1 MDLNSPI
8 EKNFRL
14 ADGQKKAL
22 KKLGIKTI
30 NDLLYH
36 FPIRYGD
43 TSEKR
48 NIGSLVIGEKAVIF
62 GKISGL
68 KMSKGFKSKIAMA
81 QAQIEDESGKIKSV
95 WFHQPYIAKMI
106 QEGSFVR
113 LEGKVSQKKSLP
125 RSEASL
131 VRASTTGGELYLSNP
146 KIETVAKLPIGVG
159 DSLFNGTDELHS
171 LYPVYPE
178 SKGITSNWFYHVIH
192 KIFNSGVLDD
202 IKDAIPEYIL
212 STYNLPSL
220 KTALIWIHTPQK
232 QDDAT
237 SARKRFAYE
246 EVFFI
251 QLQKKREKIIWN
263 KSPSYVIEKTSKDIE
278 QFVKTFPFIA
288 TEAQN
293 KAIEQIMT
301 DFKSGHAMS
310 RLLEG
315 DVGSGKTAVAATT
328 AFSIVTSKPKGQN
341 FGNLQVAY
349 MAPTE
354 ILAKQH
360 FESFIEYFT
369 YLNINIGLITGKEC
383 RKFPSKVNPKSWTKI
398 SKTQL
403 LKWVE
408 NGEVPILIGTHAL
421 IQKSVKFKH
430 LAYSIVDEQHRFGVS
445 QRYAVARGKNAERT
459 QNNINKVSD
468 LLYEDLTYKIRNVL
482 FNVKKELGGGHKE
495 VIYQRAVEEE
505 LTKNKINYKKEV
517 QIPIYYNEK
526 KIGIYQPDFVIDNK
540 VILELKAINF
550 IGATEKKQL
559 WTYLKGSDFKL
570 ALLANFGPQELKIER
585 VIYEKSRD
593 SAYVPHSSAPVP
605 HLLSMTATPI
615 PRTLALTIYGDLDLT
630 LLDQMPSGRKPILS
644 EIVLPEDRENTY
656 IKIKSALKEGRQVY
670 VICPRIDIPDPENES
685 AIIAKSVKE
694 EAERLKKD
702 IFQNYEI
709 GILHSKMLQG
719 EKEDVMNDF
728 KEGKIHILV
737 ATSVV
742 EVGVNVPNATVIIIE
757 GAERFGL
764 AQLHQLRGRVI
775 RSNHQAYC
783 YVFADSK
790 TDKTLQRLKAFKNSS
805 NGFELAEF
813 DLKLRGPGELS
824 GNKQWGISDI
834 GMEAIRNLKMV
845 EAARAEAEYLLSQDE
860 TLSKFPL
867 INEKLSHRKKDEI
880 HFE

>member
-1 MDLNSPI
+1 MNLNSNI
-8 EKNFRL
+8 EENFRL
-14 ADGQKKAL
+14 ADSQKKAL
-22 KKLGIKTI
+22 KKLGIKTVE
-30 NDLLYH
+30 DLLYH
-36 FPIRYGD
+36 FPVRYGD
-43 TSEKR
+43 TSLKR
-48 NIGSLVIGEKAVIF
+48 NIGSLIPGEKVTIF

-68 KMSKGFKSKIAMA
+68 KMSKGFKSKIAMS
-81 QAQIEDESGKIKSV
+81 QAHIQDESGKIKAV
-95 WFHQPYIAKMI
+95 WFHQPYLAKMI
-106 QEGSFVR
+106 SENSYVR
-113 LEGKVSQKKSLP
+113 ADGKVSERK
-125 RSEASL
+125 
-131 VRASTTGGELYLSNP
+131 GELYLSNP

-159 DSLFNGTDELHS
+159 DSLFNGADEKHS
-171 LYPVYPE
+171 LYPIYPE
-178 SKGITSNWFYHVIH
+178 SRGITSNWFYYAVQ
-192 KIFNSGVLDD
+192 KIFNSGILDNIQD
-202 IKDAIPEYIL
+202 PIPEYIL
-212 STYNLPSL
+212 STYKLPSL
-220 KTALIWIHTPQK
+220 KTALIWIHTPRK
-232 QDDAT
+232 KDDAT
-237 SARKRFAYE
+237 SARKRFSFE

-251 QLQKKREKIIWN
+251 QLQKKKEKIIWN
-263 KSPSYVIEKTSKDIE
+263 KSPSYLIEKTPKDIE
-278 QFVKTFPFIA
+278 QFVKTFPFTA
-288 TEAQN
+288 TNAQN
-293 KAIEQIMT
+293 KAIEQIMN

-328 AFSIVTSKPKGQN
+328 AFSIVTSRPKGQS

-383 RKFPSKVNPKSWTKI
+383 RKFPSKINPKSWTKI
-398 SKTQL
+398 SKSQL
-403 LKWVE
+403 LKWVA

-430 LAYSIVDEQHRFGVS
+430 LAYSIVDEQHRFGTA
-445 QRYAVARGKNAERT
+445 QR
-459 QNNINKVSD
+459 Q
-468 LLYEDLTYKIRNVL
+468 KITR
-482 FNVKKELGGGHKE
+482 KEGL
-495 VIYQRAVEEE
+495 
-505 LTKNKINYKKEV
+505 N
-517 QIPIYYNEK
+517 
-526 KIGIYQPDFVIDNK
+526 
-540 VILELKAINF
+540 
-550 IGATEKKQL
+550 
-559 WTYLKGSDFKL
+559 
-570 ALLANFGPQELKIER
+570 
-585 VIYEKSRD
+585 
-593 SAYVPHSSAPVP
+593 P

-630 LLDQMPSGRKPILS
+630 LLDQMPSGRKPIIS

-656 IKIKSALKEGRQVY
+656 IKIKNALKEGRQLY
-670 VICPRIDIPDPENES
+670 VICPRIDVPDPEKES
-685 AIIAKSVKE
+685 VIIAKSVKE
-694 EAERLKKD
+694 EAERLKKY
-702 IFQNYEI
+702 IFQDYEI

-719 EKEDVMNDF
+719 EKEEVMNDF
-728 KEGKIHILV
+728 KKGKIHILV

-742 EVGVNVPNATVIIIE
+742 EVGVNVPNATIIIIE

-783 YVFADSK
+783 YVFAETK

-845 EAARAEAEYLLSQDE
+845 EAARSEAEYLLSQDE
-860 TLSKFPL
+860 TLKKFPL
-867 INEKLSHRKKDEI
+867 INEKLSHRKNEEI

>member
-8 EKNFRL
+8 ESNFRL
-14 ADGQKKAL
+14 MDLQKKAL

-30 NDLLYH
+30 EDLLYY
-36 FPIRYGD
+36 FPVRYGD

-48 NIGSLVIGEKAVIF
+48 NIGELVVGEKAVIF

-68 KMSKGFKSKIAMA
+68 KISKGFKSKIAMA
-81 QAQIEDESGKIKSV
+81 QAQIEDETGKIKAI

-106 QEGSFVR
+106 HEGAFVR
-113 LEGKVSQKKSLP
+113 ADGKVSERK
-125 RSEASL
+125 
-131 VRASTTGGELYLSNP
+131 GEFYLSNP
-146 KIETVAKLPIGVG
+146 KIETIVKLPIGVG
-159 DSLFNGTDELHS
+159 DSLFGGNGETHS

-178 SKGITSNWFYHVIH
+178 SRGITSNWFYHAIQ
-192 KIFNSGVLDD
+192 KIFSSGIIDSLEDP
-202 IKDAIPEYIL
+202 IPESIL
-212 STYNLPSL
+212 DKYNLPSL

-232 QDDAT
+232 QGHAL
-237 SARKRFAYE
+237 SARKRFSFE

-251 QLQKKREKIIWN
+251 QLQKKKDKMLWDKN
-263 KSPSYVIEKTSKDIE
+263 PSYVIEKTEKDIKK
-278 QFVKTFPFIA
+278 FVEKFPFKA
-288 TEAQN
+288 TEAQD
-293 KAIEQIMT
+293 KAINQIMS
-301 DFKSGHAMS
+301 DFRSGHAMA

-315 DVGSGKTAVAATT
+315 DVGSGKTAVAAAT
-328 AFSIVTSKPKGQN
+328 AYAIITSKPKGQT

-369 YLNINIGLITGKEC
+369 YLNINVGLITGKEC
-383 RKFPSKVNPKSWTKI
+383 RKFPSKVNPKTWTKI
-398 SKTQL
+398 SKPQL
-403 LKWVE
+403 LKWVA
-408 NGEVPILIGTHAL
+408 NGEIPILIGTHAL
-421 IQKSVKFKH
+421 ISKSVKFKH
-430 LAYSIVDEQHRFGVS
+430 LAYSIIDEQHRFGTT
-445 QRYAVARGKNAERT
+445 QR
-459 QNNINKVSD
+459 Q
-468 LLYEDLTYKIRNVL
+468 KITR
-482 FNVKKELGGGHKE
+482 KEGM
-495 VIYQRAVEEE
+495 
-505 LTKNKINYKKEV
+505 N
-517 QIPIYYNEK
+517 
-526 KIGIYQPDFVIDNK
+526 
-540 VILELKAINF
+540 
-550 IGATEKKQL
+550 
-559 WTYLKGSDFKL
+559 
-570 ALLANFGPQELKIER
+570 
-585 VIYEKSRD
+585 
-593 SAYVPHSSAPVP
+593 P

-615 PRTLALTIYGDLDLT
+615 PRTLALTVFGDLDLT
-630 LLDQMPSGRKPILS
+630 LLDQMPSGRKPIIT
-644 EIVLPEDRENTY
+644 EIVLPKERENTY
-656 IKIKSALKEGRQVY
+656 IKIKEKLAEGRQVY
-670 VICPRIDIPDPENES
+670 VICPRIDVPDPEKES

-728 KEGKIHILV
+728 KAGKIQILV

-742 EVGVNVPNATVIIIE
+742 EVGVNVQNATVIIIE

-783 YVFADSK
+783 YVFAESK
-790 TDKTLQRLKAFKNSS
+790 TEKTIQRLKAFKNSS

-834 GMEAIRNLKMV
+834 GMEAIKNIKMV
-845 EAARAEAEYLLSQDE
+845 EAARDEAERLLKEDE
-860 TLSKFPL
+860 TLKKYPL
-867 INEKLSHRKKDEI
+867 INKKLLHRKTNEI

>member
-8 EKNFRL
+8 EGNFRL
-14 ADGQKKAL
+14 MEPQKKAL
-22 KKLGIKTI
+22 KKLGIKTVE
-30 NDLLYH
+30 DLLYH

-48 NIGSLVIGEKAVIF
+48 NIGNLIEGEKAVIF

-68 KMSKGFKSKIAMA
+68 KTSKSFKSKIPMSEAW
-81 QAQIEDESGKIKSV
+81 IEDESGKIKAV

-106 QEGSFVR
+106 HENAYVR
-113 LEGKVSQKKSLP
+113 ADGKVSNRK
-125 RSEASL
+125 
-131 VRASTTGGELYLSNP
+131 GELYFSNP
-146 KIETVAKLPIGVG
+146 KIETIAKLPIGVG
-159 DSLFNGTDELHS
+159 DSLFGEQGEAHS

-178 SKGITSNWFYHVIH
+178 SQGITSNWFYHAIQKV
-192 KIFNSGVLDD
+192 FNSGILNNLQ
-202 IKDAIPEYIL
+202 DAVPEYIL
-212 STYNLPSL
+212 NTYNLPSL
-220 KTALIWIHTPQK
+220 KTALVWIHSPQK
-232 QDDAT
+232 QDHAI

-251 QLQKKREKIIWN
+251 QLQKKRERIIWN
-263 KSPSYVIEKTSKDIE
+263 KNPSYVIEKTPKDIE
-278 QFVKTFPFIA
+278 QFVERFPFA
-288 TEAQN
+288 PTDAQRR
-293 KAIEQIMT
+293 AINQIML

-328 AFSIVTSKPKGQN
+328 AYAIITSKPKGQT

-369 YLNINIGLITGKEC
+369 YLKINIGLITGKEC
-383 RKFPSKVNPKSWTKI
+383 RKFPSKLNPKSWTKI

-403 LKWVE
+403 LKWVA
-408 NGEVPILIGTHAL
+408 NGEIPILIGTHAL

-430 LAYSIVDEQHRFGVS
+430 LAYSIIDEQHRFGTA
-445 QRYAVARGKNAERT
+445 QR
-459 QNNINKVSD
+459 Q
-468 LLYEDLTYKIRNVL
+468 KITR
-482 FNVKKELGGGHKE
+482 KEGM
-495 VIYQRAVEEE
+495 
-505 LTKNKINYKKEV
+505 N
-517 QIPIYYNEK
+517 
-526 KIGIYQPDFVIDNK
+526 
-540 VILELKAINF
+540 
-550 IGATEKKQL
+550 
-559 WTYLKGSDFKL
+559 
-570 ALLANFGPQELKIER
+570 
-585 VIYEKSRD
+585 
-593 SAYVPHSSAPVP
+593 P

-630 LLDQMPSGRKPILS
+630 LLDQMPVGRKPIIT
-644 EIVLPEDRENTY
+644 EIVLPNERESTY
-656 IKIKSALKEGRQVY
+656 AKIKEKLVEGRQLY
-670 VICPRIDIPDPENES
+670 VICPRIDMPDPAKES

-702 IFQNYEI
+702 IFQDYEI

-719 EKEDVMNDF
+719 EKEDVMKDF
-728 KEGKIHILV
+728 KEGKIKILV

-775 RSNHQAYC
+775 RSNYQAYC
-783 YVFADSK
+783 YVFAETK

-860 TLSKFPL
+860 TLSKYPL
-867 INEKLSHRKKDEI
+867 INEKLLHRKKEEI

>member
-1 MDLNSPI
+1 MDLNFPI

-14 ADGQKKAL
+14 MELQKKAL
-22 KKLGIKTI
+22 NKLGIKTI
-30 NDLLYH
+30 EDLLYY
-36 FPIRYGD
+36 FPVRYGD

-48 NIGSLVIGEKAVIF
+48 NIDDLAVGGKAVIF

-68 KMSKGFKSKIAMA
+68 KISKGFKSKIAMA
-81 QAQIEDESGKIKSV
+81 QAQIEDETGTIKAV

-106 QEGSFVR
+106 HEGAFVR
-113 LEGKVSQKKSLP
+113 ADGKVSE
-125 RSEASL
+125 R
-131 VRASTTGGELYLSNP
+131 RGELYLSNP
-146 KIETVAKLPIGVG
+146 KIETIAKLPIGVG
-159 DSLFNGTDELHS
+159 DSLFGEDDETHS

-178 SKGITSNWFYHVIH
+178 SRGITSNWFYHAIQ
-192 KIFNSGVLDD
+192 KIFSSGIIDTLEDS
-202 IKDAIPEYIL
+202 IPDYIL
-212 STYNLPSL
+212 DKYNLPSL

-232 QDDAT
+232 QDHAL
-237 SARKRFAYE
+237 SARKRFAFE

-251 QLQKKREKIIWN
+251 QLQKKKDKILWN
-263 KSPSYVIEKTSKDIE
+263 KNPSYVIEKTAKDIE
-278 QFVKTFPFIA
+278 KFVERFPFKA

-293 KAIEQIMT
+293 NAIDQIMN
-301 DFKSGHAMS
+301 DFRSGHAMA

-315 DVGSGKTAVAATT
+315 DVGSGKTAVAAAT
-328 AFSIVTSKPKGQN
+328 AFAIVTSKPKGQT

-383 RKFPSKVNPKSWTKI
+383 RKFPSKVNPKTWTKI
-398 SKTQL
+398 SKPQL
-403 LKWVE
+403 LKWVA
-408 NGEVPILIGTHAL
+408 NGEIPILIGTHAL
-421 IQKSVKFKH
+421 ISKSVKFKH
-430 LAYSIVDEQHRFGVS
+430 LAYSIIDEQHRFGTT
-445 QRYAVARGKNAERT
+445 QR
-459 QNNINKVSD
+459 Q
-468 LLYEDLTYKIRNVL
+468 KITR
-482 FNVKKELGGGHKE
+482 KEGL
-495 VIYQRAVEEE
+495 
-505 LTKNKINYKKEV
+505 N
-517 QIPIYYNEK
+517 
-526 KIGIYQPDFVIDNK
+526 
-540 VILELKAINF
+540 
-550 IGATEKKQL
+550 
-559 WTYLKGSDFKL
+559 
-570 ALLANFGPQELKIER
+570 
-585 VIYEKSRD
+585 
-593 SAYVPHSSAPVP
+593 P

-615 PRTLALTIYGDLDLT
+615 PRTLALTVFGDLDLT
-630 LLDQMPSGRKPILS
+630 LLDQMPSGRKPIIT
-644 EIVLPEDRENTY
+644 EIVLPNERENTY
-656 IKIKSALKEGRQVY
+656 TKIKEKLVEGRQVY
-670 VICPRIDIPDPENES
+670 VICPRIDEPDLEKES

-694 EAERLKKD
+694 EAERLKRD

-719 EKEDVMNDF
+719 EKEDIMNDF
-728 KEGKIHILV
+728 KAGKIQILV

-783 YVFADSK
+783 YIFAESK
-790 TDKTLQRLKAFKNSS
+790 TEKTMQRLKAFKNSS

-834 GMEAIRNLKMV
+834 GMEAIKNIKMV
-845 EAARAEAEYLLSQDE
+845 EAARNEAERLLKEDE
-860 TLSKFPL
+860 TLKKYPL
-867 INEKLSHRKKDEI
+867 INEKLLQRKSAEI